1 MRPPV
6 DPLSCLSIRLESI
19 PHSDP
24 QPTLGY
30 AIRELRTG
38 SSLSQEALAERSEL
52 DPAEISRIES
62 GRADPAWGDVR
73 RIAAALGVSL
83 EALAELAEELEER
96 ELRP

>member
-1 MRPPV
+1 M
-6 DPLSCLSIRLESI
+6 

-30 AIRELRTG
+30 AIRELRTE
-38 SSLSQEALAERSEL
+38 SSLSQEQLAELSEL
-52 DPAEISRIES
+52 DPAELSRIES

-73 RIAAALGVSL
+73 RIAQALGVSL
-83 EALAELAEELEER
+83 GALAELAEKLEER